1 MIWKIDNLGYDIE
14 KRKKCMFYFVIYLNL
29 IILKVYE
36 GGGELEV
43 CIKFKFEYVCFF
55 KVVVYI
61 FLFFV

>member
-29 IILKVYE
+29 IILKVDE
-36 GGGELEV
+36 GGELEV
-43 CIKFKFEYVCFF
+43 CIKVKFEYVCFF